1 MKEIEKKYLLKDSIL
16 SLIEA
21 HDLCGHKIT
30 QFYTTITP
38 DKGVRY
44 RQMDDRYFKT
54 IKQGTGASREEEE
67 TEISEKK
74 FHKKFKDRIKDPV
87 KKTRYLFELEGKE
100 YAIDVFKKGLKGLYL
115 LEVEFPNMEA
125 FKAFKLPPFLQAY
138 VIKDVSYDESYKN
151 KNMVLHGKPPTAYD
165 LDAVFA
171 ELDSKDMDELKSYF
185 IPNISS
191 MDAQR
196 VILYKFSQA
205 ILAYKER
212 ILLHGDPEDLHQF
225 RVNIRKSRAFLK
237 EFSFLFPKEQHT
249 YFSENLKEFATQTN
263 QKRDLDVIEERLET
277 LGKEHDKLQEEIKQ
291 KRSHE
296 QQHIR
301 EMLQSKAFED
311 FFHIYQ
317 NTLKEDT
324 LLTADNNQ
332 DTIENIAKKV
342 IQERHRKIVEKIEAL
357 DKAFDDKKLHKIRI
371 SLKKFRYLLEEFQH
385 IIGEKKSEK
394 MIKKGKKLQDF
405 LGDYNDAVNQ
415 AALIQTYFAFNTNDR
430 TEEKELEHELL
441 DKTSKD
447 KKKLLHKTLKQLQKF
462 KGKPF
467 KL

>member
-1 MKEIEKKYLLKDSIL
+1 
-16 SLIEA
+16 
-21 HDLCGHKIT
+21 
-30 QFYTTITP
+30 
-38 DKGVRY
+38 
-44 RQMDDRYFKT
+44 
-54 IKQGTGASREEEE
+54 
-67 TEISEKK
+67 
-74 FHKKFKDRIKDPV
+74 
-87 KKTRYLFELEGKE
+87 
-100 YAIDVFKKGLKGLYL
+100 
-115 LEVEFPNMEA
+115 
-125 FKAFKLPPFLQAY
+125 
-138 VIKDVSYDESYKN
+138 
-151 KNMVLHGKPPTAYD
+151 MVLHGKPPTAYD

-191 MDAQR
+191 MDALR
-196 VILYKFSQA
+196 GILYKFSQE

-237 EFSFLFPKEQHT
+237 EFSFLFPKEQHI